1 MELRS
6 VSPLKPG
13 EANQAQ
19 EEERKIRKISQEFEA
34 IFLSFMLKGM
44 RKSVPEGGV
53 LSPGAVHDLY
63 RQMFDEEIGRSLA
76 KSGGVG
82 LADVIYRE
90 LSTNIRR
97 ISPPARDPG
106 QGIPLGGP
114 LPSDEGR

>member
-1 MELRS
+1 MEIRQLG
-6 VSPLKPG
+6 PLKPA

-19 EEERKIRKISQEFEA
+19 EEERKLRKISQEFEA

-53 LSPGAVHDLY
+53 LSHGAGHDLY

-76 KSGGVG
+76 RSGGIG
-82 LADVIYRE
+82 LSDVIYRE

-97 ISPPARDPG
+97 ISPPAQNLG
-106 QGIPLGGP
+106 EGIPLGRSP
-114 LPSDEGR
+114 RAEGR